1 MALKNCPFCGGEAE
15 MGYIRSDSLKPE
27 RFIPRCKDTKGIGRV
42 RGEVH
47 TNCAAEKAW
56 NTRA

>member
-27 RFIPRCKDTKGIGRV
+27 RFIPRCKDTKCIGRLY
-42 RGEVH
+42 RQFH
-47 TNCAAEKAW
+47 TKMAAEKVW
-56 NTRA
+56 NKRA